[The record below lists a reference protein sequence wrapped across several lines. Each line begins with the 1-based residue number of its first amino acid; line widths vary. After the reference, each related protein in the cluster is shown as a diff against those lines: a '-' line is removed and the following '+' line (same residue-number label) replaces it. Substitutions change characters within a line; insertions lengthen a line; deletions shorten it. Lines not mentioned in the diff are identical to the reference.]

1 MLQNV
6 TLFNSKEVYSLM
18 FPKYFILFHHLSEGS
33 LSLMSTETIILVLTF
48 LFSFII
54 CIVILIKDISE

>member
-18 FPKYFILFHHLSEGS
+18 FSEDFILFHHLSERS
-33 LSLMSTETIILVLTF
+33 LSLTSNEIIILLLTF

-54 CIVILIKDISE
+54 RIVILIKEISE